1 MPRLL
6 AVLPLVHKVV
16 QRLFVRKSREAE
28 KKERRKRRE
37 AKAAAAANM
46 VDGESERGGGSGS
59 HGTSGVMAALGALA
73 AGGSI
78 AATTVDV
85 RKNKER
91 SSSVRKVWGAF
102 DVRSRPTGTSRYD
115 RTCTSQVAILLLC
128 PSLLERSL

>member
-1 MPRLL
+1 M
-6 AVLPLVHKVV
+6 

-46 VDGESERGGGSGS
+46 VDGESERGSGS
-59 HGTSGVMAALGALA
+59 HGASGVMAALGASA

-78 AATTVDV
+78 AETTVDV